1 MVQIHNRGPLSPALA
16 CQGVSIVQYERDKTL
31 RGPIQ
36 CIALLSHSATCN
48 DKFPKRSPI
57 AITGPM
63 ALELLGARG
72 LDLVAHPF
80 VIVHVCGVAGG

>member
-1 MVQIHNRGPLSPALA
+1 MVRIHKRGALSPALA
-16 CQGVSIVQYERDKTL
+16 CQGVSIVQCERDKPL
-31 RGPIQ
+31 RVPIQ
-36 CIALLSHSATCN
+36 CIALLSLSATCN
-48 DKFPKRSPI
+48 DKFPRRSPI

-80 VIVHVCGVAGG
+80 AIVHMCGVASG